1 MMCLKTISERRLC
14 GIVACAVGLIGLA
27 SVGCEPPQ
35 PAEEIAAVTFTPA
48 AGTFTGSIDVTLA
61 SETSDASIRY
71 TLDGSDPTSES
82 GILYTG
88 TPIRLTETTTIKA
101 IAYLEFLTGTVESDV
116 SQATYTRLDQVAK
129 PTFNPGGTSFAES
142 ITVQITCSTVD
153 AIIRYTTDGTNPSQ
167 THGTSITSGD
177 SVTLNSTTTLKA
189 IAYKPGLIDSPI
201 AEATYTKQAQPGQVA
216 EPVFTPNSTTFVNS
230 ISVQITT
237 STPGAAIRYTTDGST
252 PSRSNGT
259 LIASGDTVTLSA
271 TTTLKAIAYKDGMT
285 DSNVNLAT
293 YTRLDQVAK
302 PTFTPDA
309 SSFTDQ
315 INVQITCSTADATI
329 RYTTD
334 GSDPSKSHGTIIASG
349 DSVTLTA
356 TTTLKAIAYKDGM
369 VDSPIAQAVYTKL
382 DQVAQPLFSPDGF
395 SFASRVE
402 VVVTCDT
409 PGATIRYTTD
419 GSDPSRTHGTIIAS
433 GDSVEITTTTT
444 LKAIAY
450 KDGLTDSSITQATY
464 TKMDQVAQPAFSV
477 ASDIFLNSTTVQITC
492 ATPDATIRYA
502 TDGSTP
508 SQTNG
513 TIIANGASVDLTT
526 TTTLKAIAYK
536 TGMVDSAVKESL
548 YIILEM
554 VQIPAGT
561 FQMGDSTGNGEANE
575 LPVHTV
581 TISQPFYIG
590 KYEITQIQWQA
601 VMGSNPSNFK
611 DGDMNRPVE
620 QVSWDDCQAFITAL
634 STRLGR
640 TFRLPTE
647 AEWEY
652 ACRAGSEDD
661 YYFGND
667 ASLLGDYA
675 WYIGN
680 SNFVT
685 HPVGQKLPNA
695 FGLYDMHGNVWEWCN
710 DWYGP
715 YAAGPETDPTGPGVG
730 TERVLR
736 GGSWFDYAENV
747 RSAFRAILAP
757 DQSNGNIGLR
767 VVMDAP

>member
-477 ASDIFLNSTTVQITC
+477 ASDISLNSTTVQITC
-492 ATPDATIRYA
+492 ATPDATIRYT

-581 TISQPFYIG
+581 TISQAFYIG

>member
-356 TTTLKAIAYKDGM
+356 TTTL
-369 VDSPIAQAVYTKL
+369 
-382 DQVAQPLFSPDGF
+382 
-395 SFASRVE
+395 
-402 VVVTCDT
+402 
-409 PGATIRYTTD
+409 
-419 GSDPSRTHGTIIAS
+419 
-433 GDSVEITTTTT
+433 
-444 LKAIAY
+444 
-450 KDGLTDSSITQATY
+450 
-464 TKMDQVAQPAFSV
+464 
-477 ASDIFLNSTTVQITC
+477 
-492 ATPDATIRYA
+492 
-502 TDGSTP
+502 
-508 SQTNG
+508 
-513 TIIANGASVDLTT
+513 
-526 TTTLKAIAYK
+526 
-536 TGMVDSAVKESL
+536 
-548 YIILEM
+548 
-554 VQIPAGT
+554 
-561 FQMGDSTGNGEANE
+561 
-575 LPVHTV
+575 
-581 TISQPFYIG
+581 
-590 KYEITQIQWQA
+590 
-601 VMGSNPSNFK
+601 
-611 DGDMNRPVE
+611 
-620 QVSWDDCQAFITAL
+620 
-634 STRLGR
+634 
-640 TFRLPTE
+640 
-647 AEWEY
+647 
-652 ACRAGSEDD
+652 
-661 YYFGND
+661 
-667 ASLLGDYA
+667 
-675 WYIGN
+675 
-680 SNFVT
+680 
-685 HPVGQKLPNA
+685 
-695 FGLYDMHGNVWEWCN
+695 
-710 DWYGP
+710 
-715 YAAGPETDPTGPGVG
+715 
-730 TERVLR
+730 
-736 GGSWFDYAENV
+736 
-747 RSAFRAILAP
+747 
-757 DQSNGNIGLR
+757 
-767 VVMDAP
+767 

>member
-477 ASDIFLNSTTVQITC
+477 ASDISLNSTTVQITC
-492 ATPDATIRYA
+492 ATPDATIRYT